1 MNDEFFKSALN
12 ELNKADK
19 IIIGLSG
26 GADSVCLTHILCKHL
41 GSENL
46 ICAHVNHGIRGEE
59 ALRDQDFAKSFAESL
74 GIEFKL
80 HKADVPK
87 LSKEMGVG
95 EEECGRQV
103 RYEFF
108 NSLCRENSLIATAH
122 NADDNAETILMNL
135 MRGCGLKGLCGIP
148 FKRDNIIRPILSL
161 TREEIESYCLENS
174 LSFVTDSTNN
184 ENDYKR
190 NKVRN
195 KVLKEIKEIS
205 PDFVKNTFNTS
216 RLVNSENSY
225 LESLASIELEKIRNN
240 NSYNVSS
247 FHTLS
252 DALKLRVISLI
263 LKENSCGDISS
274 LHVKSV
280 LNAIENQSS
289 CNVPFNKFV
298 NVKQNILTVTDINSG
313 TYGDVKL
320 EIGENYIKKGKILKL
335 SLKNITKNEKVYNLL
350 FNNLIDCDKIIG
362 YLSAGKRKE
371 GDKFT
376 LTKRKLTKSLK
387 KLFNEMKIPASLRD
401 DVTVIRDEKNVV
413 FIENVGVND
422 YYKVTADT
430 KNIIL
435 AEFLYDNINTIN
447 SEGDN

>member
-1 MNDEFFKSALN
+1 
-12 ELNKADK
+12 
-19 IIIGLSG
+19 
-26 GADSVCLTHILCKHL
+26 
-41 GSENL
+41 
-46 ICAHVNHGIRGEE
+46 
-59 ALRDQDFAKSFAESL
+59 
-74 GIEFKL
+74 
-80 HKADVPK
+80 
-87 LSKEMGVG
+87 MGVG

-108 NSLCRENSLIATAH
+108 NSLCSENSLIATAH

>member
-108 NSLCRENSLIATAH
+108 NSLCSENSLIATAH

-320 EIGENYIKKGKILKL
+320 EIGENYIKKKAK
-335 SLKNITKNEKVYNLL
+335 Y
-350 FNNLIDCDKIIG
+350 
-362 YLSAGKRKE
+362 
-371 GDKFT
+371 
-376 LTKRKLTKSLK
+376 
-387 KLFNEMKIPASLRD
+387 
-401 DVTVIRDEKNVV
+401 
-413 FIENVGVND
+413 
-422 YYKVTADT
+422 
-430 KNIIL
+430 
-435 AEFLYDNINTIN
+435 
-447 SEGDN
+447 